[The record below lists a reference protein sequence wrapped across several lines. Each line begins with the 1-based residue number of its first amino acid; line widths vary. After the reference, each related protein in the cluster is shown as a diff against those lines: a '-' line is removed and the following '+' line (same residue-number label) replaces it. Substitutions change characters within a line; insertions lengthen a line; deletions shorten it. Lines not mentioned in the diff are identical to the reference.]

1 MLALLQGLRRE
12 VLLSPYPV
20 QAPGPGH
27 APPLARSWKADTAH
41 LVRGVHI
48 GGRAQEGA
56 VGTVT
61 GLG

>member
-27 APPLARSWKADTAH
+27 ASLPARSWKADTAH
-41 LVRGVHI
+41 LVWGVHA

-56 VGTVT
+56 AGTVT
-61 GLG
+61 DVG